1 MDSAHSEGTAFRW
14 IGGTK
19 KHGDS
24 SEVMKDNILLQG
36 YPGVGKTTVV
46 KKIVAGVES
55 AGGFYTEEI
64 REGSTRRGFKII
76 TLEGNQGILAYEG
89 RPSPYRVGKYGVN
102 IEVLESVGVESI
114 SDSLEDMGKRLII
127 IDEIGK
133 MELFSS
139 RFQDVVME
147 ALDSPKTLLATV
159 PMKSN
164 VFVKKLKLRQRFEVI
179 TVTADNRDS
188 LPDQVLGMMEK
199 A

>member
-1 MDSAHSEGTAFRW
+1 LDSAHSEGTAFRW

-133 MELFSS
+133 IP
-139 RFQDVVME
+139 V
-147 ALDSPKTLLATV
+147 
-159 PMKSN
+159 
-164 VFVKKLKLRQRFEVI
+164 
-179 TVTADNRDS
+179 
-188 LPDQVLGMMEK
+188 
-199 A
+199 